1 MEKGGFEDS
10 LTQSFFL
17 DPPTVPL
24 PSLLIRIELD
34 LGTETKNHKL
44 YLIVLVPLGG
54 VGDILGDETTM
65 VDSSVALR
73 RLATRLLQSTVVRES
88 LRPCLDEF
96 GVSMT
101 TLTPYTRVY

>member
-1 MEKGGFEDS
+1 M
-10 LTQSFFL
+10 